1 METSARHVGQLGV
14 QQNNGLTRSSL
25 RTPKAAAFA
34 GIVFALLLGAIF
46 WLLRNSIPADPLEPG
61 AWLAHNS
68 SAVSLALNLM
78 PFAGVA
84 FLWFVGVLRDRMGS
98 MEDRFFATLFL
109 GGALLFL
116 AMLFS
121 AAAIVGAIILTFSA
135 DPGGMSGSVAFHLAR
150 AVAYNLMNVYAIK
163 MAGVFMIST
172 SVVTLY
178 AGFVPR
184 WIAYLGFVLALALL
198 LGGDYV
204 SWSFLVLPVWV
215 FLVGVCIL
223 IDSFR
228 KAHRS
233 PASSEE
239 ASPL

>member
-1 METSARHVGQLGV
+1 MS
-14 QQNNGLTRSSL
+14 QNKGLTRSSL

-34 GIVFALLLGAIF
+34 GIVFSCLFGVIF
-46 WLLRNSIPADPLEPG
+46 WLLRISIPADPLEPG
-61 AWLAHNS
+61 AWLARNS

-98 MEDRFFATLFL
+98 MEDRFFATLFF

-121 AAAIVGAIILTFSA
+121 AGAIVGAIILTFSA
-135 DPGGMSGSVAFHLAR
+135 NPGGMSDSVTFHFGR
-150 AVAYNLMNVYAIK
+150 AVAYNLMNVYANK
-163 MAGVFMIST
+163 MAGLFMIST
-172 SVVTLY
+172 SVVTLC
-178 AGFVPR
+178 AGLVPR
-184 WIAYLGFVLALALL
+184 WIAYLGFVLALVLL
-198 LGGDYV
+198 FGGHYI
-204 SWSFLVLPVWV
+204 SWNFLALPVWV

-228 KAHRS
+228 DMHRS
-233 PASSEE
+233 PARSEE
-239 ASPL
+239 AGRS